1 MALHREEV
9 PTEGRQTWSSATDG
23 VPSSGSLAVLAAT
36 VAAFG
41 AGALRASNGAGN
53 QYIVTNLVSDQPGVA
68 PVTDPHLVNGWGL
81 TRLAG
86 SPWWVADNGTNT
98 STLYNGAGTPQALVV
113 TVPGGPTGA
122 AANAGTGFVVHSGA
136 ASGAAR
142 FLFVNED
149 GQLYG
154 WSPTVPAAG
163 STQATLAD
171 TVPDAIFKGLTL
183 SGDRLYAS
191 DFHGNRVIV
200 WDSGLNRISVPGG
213 FADAG
218 LPDGYAPFGIQAI
231 DDRIFVTYARQ
242 DEEAE
247 DELAG
252 RGLGIVDMFNR
263 DGDLLGRVGSHNFLN
278 APWGVARAPDNFG
291 AFSGDLLVGNFGDGR
306 ILAFR
311 PFGACRFGSR
321 VQAQQG
327 RHGHAV
333 LPRRGPAARREPPAD
348 LDRRAVGHRLRR
360 GQRQLRAGQHPL
372 LRSRT
377 GRRGARA
384 LRDRGSG
391 VAGHALWGRE
401 VRLPPQKH
409 QSVGLSPGVSGTD
422 PSLVGQALAL
432 RPRLG
437 QPPLAGDRPSR
448 GACAGGS
455 RPGPACGATRR
466 LRPSGS

>member
-1 MALHREEV
+1 MVNRD
-9 PTEGRQTWSSATDG
+9 RRR
-23 VPSSGSLAVLAAT
+23 AVTGLVVALAAI
-36 VAAFG
+36 VAVFG
-41 AGALRASNGAGN
+41 AGVLRASNGAGN
-53 QYIVTNLVSDQPGVA
+53 QYTVKNLVSDQQGVA
-68 PVTDPHLVNGWGL
+68 PVTDSHLVNGWGL

-86 SPWWVADNGTNT
+86 SPWWVANNGTDT
-98 STLYNGAGTPQALVV
+98 STLYNGAGTPLALVV

-122 AANAGTGFVVHSGA
+122 AANAGSGFVVHSGA

-183 SGDRLYAS
+183 SGDRLYAT
-191 DFHGNRVIV
+191 DFHEGRVIV

-213 FADAG
+213 FADSA

-231 DDRIFVTYARQ
+231 DDRVFVTFARQ
-242 DEEAE
+242 DEDAE

-278 APWGVARAPDNFG
+278 APWGVARAPDGFG

-311 PFGACRFGSR
+311 PFGACRFGSEVR
-321 VQAQQG
+321 FS
-327 RHGHAV
+327 
-333 LPRRGPAARREPPAD
+333 
-348 LDRRAVGHRLRR
+348 
-360 GQRQLRAGQHPL
+360 RAGTATPCFFDEGPL
-372 LRSRT
+372 
-377 GRRGARA
+377 RGANHLPISIDGLWGIGFGA
-384 LRDRGSG
+384 GNANSG
-391 VAGHALWGRE
+391 PVNTLFFAAGPEDEEHGLFGTVVAG
-401 VRLPPQKH
+401 
-409 QSVGLSPGVSGTD
+409 
-422 PSLVGQALAL
+422 
-432 RPRLG
+432 
-437 QPPLAGDRPSR
+437 
-448 GACAGGS
+448 
-455 RPGPACGATRR
+455 
-466 LRPSGS
+466 